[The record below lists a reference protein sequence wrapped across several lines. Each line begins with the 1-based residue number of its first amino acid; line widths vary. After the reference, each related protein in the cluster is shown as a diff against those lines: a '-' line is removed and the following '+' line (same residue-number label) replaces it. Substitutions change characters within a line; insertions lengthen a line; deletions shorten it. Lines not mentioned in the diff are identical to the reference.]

1 MSNLTNHN
9 RSLSIGKGLCI
20 VLMVIGHSPCPQW
33 LSQWIYSFH
42 MPFFFFASGMCFKE
56 AYLDAP
62 RQYFRKRVKGY
73 YWPFVKWTLLFL
85 LFHNLFAKCHL
96 YSSAYALSD
105 FPERVVRAL
114 ALSGSEQLLGGYW
127 FLIEGFFASL
137 IMFALIWSANKVKT
151 IKYYPPLHG
160 NMLIV
165 SVLSLIMLLSAY
177 GVGENKVAFKLHSV
191 TFLATMFVLQGYAYK
206 LMNRKLPLWQAAV
219 ALCLTFITIQLFGD
233 GLSMDIHGNAIFLFS
248 PIAILTTI
256 SILAICERFVGLK
269 IGEWLDFIGCNTLT
283 VLTFHFLAFKLV
295 SLFIIIRDSSPIE
308 RLAEFPAIG
317 DGTRYDWLIYTLFG
331 VGLPLIGILTVNKIK
346 ETLCFWPRLT
356 FLTRRS

>member
-1 MSNLTNHN
+1 
-9 RSLSIGKGLCI
+9 
-20 VLMVIGHSPCPQW
+20 
-33 LSQWIYSFH
+33 
-42 MPFFFFASGMCFKE
+42 
-56 AYLDAP
+56 
-62 RQYFRKRVKGY
+62 
-73 YWPFVKWTLLFL
+73 
-85 LFHNLFAKCHL
+85 
-96 YSSAYALSD
+96 
-105 FPERVVRAL
+105 
-114 ALSGSEQLLGGYW
+114 
-127 FLIEGFFASL
+127 
-137 IMFALIWSANKVKT
+137 
-151 IKYYPPLHG
+151 
-160 NMLIV
+160 MLIV